1 MDLHGGTGFPAY
13 NAQHGGVCKLACGL
27 VSIPLGFSGNRQFR
41 FNASLIII
49 GIYGG
54 QESVFG

>member
-1 MDLHGGTGFPAY
+1 MDLHAY
-13 NAQHGGVCKLACGL
+13 NAQHGGVCKLYS
-27 VSIPLGFSGNRQFR
+27 VPLGFSGNRQFR

-49 GIYGG
+49 GIYGV